1 MDVSGDEIADVVV
14 REFDKWPNKRKP
26 LVRSGGVKEW
36 VPLSGIV
43 AQGRNG
49 LTCLAVATGMKC
61 LPQNKI
67 AQAQGV
73 TLHDWHAEVLAIRSF
88 NRFLLE
94 ECHALASSQKGSSE
108 YVRFRTQEE
117 KNQINFQPF
126 ALNEG
131 INLHM
136 YCSEAPC
143 GDSSME
149 LTMAAQDD
157 ATPWDL
163 PSNIDIRGDLAPAG
177 PEILHGRG
185 YFSVLGSVRRK
196 PSRPD
201 APPSLSKS
209 CSDKI
214 ALKES
219 TSLLN
224 SMTCLLIS
232 PKNVYIHSLVLPS
245 SQHSSVACTRAF
257 SDSGRLSYLK
267 DKQWEGSYSFRP
279 FNILT
284 TEREFVSSRRQLL
297 KPSEKI
303 VPSNTATSWTPYHT
317 ETLIGGSLQGRKQF
331 SLKGA
336 SRVCKR
342 RSWKLA
348 LEIAKTAS
356 LQVPRIEQALN
367 VDTYSSLKQSLL
379 LTQRKNVKADV
390 RAHALKGWIRNEG
403 GEDWGVDGVEA

>member
-1 MDVSGDEIADVVV
+1 MGTSSSHGMDISGDEIADVVL
-14 REFDKWPNKRKP
+14 REFDSWPNKRKP
-26 LVRSGGVKEW
+26 LLRSDGVKEW

-94 ECHALASSQKGSSE
+94 ECHALALSKNASSG
-108 YVRFRTQEE
+108 YVRFRTQNERT
-117 KNQINFQPF
+117 QINFQPF

-131 INLHM
+131 INLYM
-136 YCSEAPC
+136 YCSEDPC
-143 GDSSME
+143 GDASME

-163 PSNIDIRGDLAPAG
+163 PPLAITPGDSTPAE

-214 ALKES
+214 ALKQS
-219 TSLLN
+219 ISLLN
-224 SMTCLLIS
+224 SVTSLLIS
-232 PKNVYIHSLVLPS
+232 PENVYIHSLVLPA

-257 SDSGRLSYLK
+257 SDSGRLSCLK
-267 DKQWEGSYSFRP
+267 DREWEGSYS
-279 FNILT
+279 
-284 TEREFVSSRRQLL
+284 
-297 KPSEKI
+297 
-303 VPSNTATSWTPYHT
+303 
-317 ETLIGGSLQGRKQF
+317 
-331 SLKGA
+331 
-336 SRVCKR
+336 
-342 RSWKLA
+342 
-348 LEIAKTAS
+348 
-356 LQVPRIEQALN
+356 
-367 VDTYSSLKQSLL
+367 
-379 LTQRKNVKADV
+379 
-390 RAHALKGWIRNEG
+390 
-403 GEDWGVDGVEA
+403 